1 MGFLSK
7 MKTQASNIGSS
18 VAQSAAKVTGDT
30 MTSAKENSKLI
41 AINNEINSLNG
52 DLISAYQEI
61 GKKYVEYLVAGGE
74 AIEIGVQDTLIHVDV
89 KLDKIDVLK
98 NELVEIEKELGNQ
111 LIMQEKAF
119 CQKEFEDKKD
129 KLDKALKMDLIDKEE
144 YESKICK
151 ARKRVDN
158 FDAIRK
164 VEKQYDMELISEEE
178 KKEKLA
184 ELV

>member
-1 MGFLSK
+1 MGFLNK
-7 MKTQASNIGSS
+7 IKTQANNIGSS
-18 VAQSAAKVTGDT
+18 VAKSAAKVTGDT
-30 MTSAKENSKLI
+30 MTSAKENAKLI

-61 GKKYVEYLVAGGE
+61 GRQYVEYLVGGGE
-74 AIEIGVQDTLIHVDV
+74 AIEIGVQDTLIHVDT
-89 KLDKIDVLK
+89 KLDKIDSLK
-98 NELVEIEKELGNQ
+98 NELIDIEKELSNQ
-111 LIMQEKAF
+111 LIMQEKSLYK
-119 CQKEFEDKKD
+119 KEFEDKKE
-129 KLDKALKMDLIDKEE
+129 KLDKAFKMDLIDKEE

-184 ELV
+184 ELS